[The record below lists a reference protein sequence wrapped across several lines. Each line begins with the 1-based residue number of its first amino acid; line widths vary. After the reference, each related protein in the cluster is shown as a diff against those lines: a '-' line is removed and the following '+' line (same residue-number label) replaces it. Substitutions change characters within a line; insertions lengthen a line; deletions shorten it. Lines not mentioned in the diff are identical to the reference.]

1 MSSFLHIVFVV
12 LANIIGWGM
21 LIAGV
26 IGFIAFIGFMISNK
40 TKGGSNP
47 HNPASGS
54 GMPWG

>member
-1 MSSFLHIVFVV
+1 MSAFIHTLFVIIV
-12 LANIIGWGM
+12 NIIGWGM

-26 IGFIAFIGFMISNK
+26 VGFIAFIGFMISDK
-40 TKGGSNP
+40 SKGSNP